1 MNLIINGSSLINLT
15 ISKLALCVDGDS
27 AGQGDAGVTQDSLR
41 TVGQRVDHQ
50 LAGPDPVPVQHGGP
64 AAPQVVQLRPR
75 QFQPLGALP
84 VGPENE
90 GRSVTMATAPVLQH
104 VVHRLVGKL
113 NSHRLKGWDTS

>member
-1 MNLIINGSSLINLT
+1 MNLINNGSSLINLT
-15 ISKLALCVDGDS
+15 ISKLALALTETAPARAMPAS
-27 AGQGDAGVTQDSLR
+27 HRTRSGQLGSVLTTSWPGPTPSPCSTAA
-41 TVGQRVDHQ
+41 QRPS
-50 LAGPDPVPVQHGGP
+50 GP
-64 AAPQVVQLRPR
+64 PR

-113 NSHRLKGWDTS
+113 NSHRLNGWDTS